1 MWRPRDPVEEEGSMR
16 RTATALALLAA
27 LLYPLASAAEE
38 AAPSDAAEEAAA
50 AEEPGE
56 ATAEEPEDPEAEAA
70 AAEAPEAEAEAEEE
84 EEEEPN
90 AFVEYASGVGASAL
104 TGLNGIVTAPADPVA
119 AAITPPKALDKA
131 GYARFPLGFCSGFL
145 QMLYRTFQGSVDLGL
160 AIVPGIPVVSP
171 VPRYKLIPGFTH
183 DDE

>member
-1 MWRPRDPVEEEGSMR
+1 MR

-27 LLYPLASAAEE
+27 LLYPLASAADE
-38 AAPSDAAEEAAA
+38 AAPSEAAEESAA
-50 AEEPGE
+50 AEEP
-56 ATAEEPEDPEAEAA
+56 EEPEAEAA
-70 AAEAPEAEAEAEEE
+70 AAEAPEEESEAEEG

-90 AFVEYASGVGASAL
+90 AFVEYVSGVGASAL

-145 QMLYRTFQGSVDLGL
+145 QMLYRTLQGSVDLGL
-160 AIVPGIPVVSP
+160 AVVPGIPVVSP